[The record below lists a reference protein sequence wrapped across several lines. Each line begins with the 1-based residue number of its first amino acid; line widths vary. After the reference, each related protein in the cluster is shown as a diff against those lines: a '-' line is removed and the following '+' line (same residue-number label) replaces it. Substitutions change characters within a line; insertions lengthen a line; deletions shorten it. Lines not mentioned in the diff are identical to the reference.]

1 MLCAMSER
9 DYTVRVIDLPPGV
22 PALVA
27 RDETGFYNI
36 YLNARAS
43 QEQQKKAL
51 RHELAHI
58 VRRHFEDDRPTA
70 VIEEEADGG
79 TEKRS

>member
-1 MLCAMSER
+1 MSER
-9 DYTVRVIDLPPGV
+9 DYTVRLVDLPDAV

-27 RDETGFYNI
+27 QDEEGFFNI

-43 QEQQKKAL
+43 REQQKKAL

>member
-1 MLCAMSER
+1 MSER
-9 DYTVRVIDLPPGV
+9 DYTVRLVDLPDAV

-43 QEQQKKAL
+43 REQQKKAL

-58 VRRHFEDDRPTA
+58 AGRHFEDDRPTA
-70 VIEEEADGG
+70 VIEEEADGS
-79 TEKRS
+79 TEKRN

>member
-1 MLCAMSER
+1 MSER
-9 DYTVRVIDLPPGV
+9 DYAVRLVDLPGAV

-43 QEQQKKAL
+43 REQQKKAL

-79 TEKRS
+79 AEKRS